1 MDRTKLSPGC
11 VVVIDAFDDIPE
23 HLFQIDEVLED
34 CVTGFALSGP
44 LTGEY
49 RGKTASVRS
58 AWLAAPLARA
68 CTASSAL
75 PTMGT
80 LRTDESVLRPLIPF
94 GRMMI
99 CGTS

>member
-34 CVTGFALSGP
+34 CVTGFALSDP

-49 RGKTASVRS
+49 QGKTASAPRARSPVRS
-58 AWLAAPLARA
+58 ARAFAASIAP
-68 CTASSAL
+68 
-75 PTMGT
+75 PTNGT
-80 LRTDESVLRPLIPF
+80 LRTELWS
-94 GRMMI
+94 
-99 CGTS
+99 